1 MNDMKILYLVRHAK
15 SSWKDNLNDHKRPLK
30 KRGVEDVFLLC
41 KKLTYSILNPDLILS
56 SDAERAK
63 ATADLFIR
71 HLDLNRISFSLDERL
86 YDFSGNELTN
96 VIRLCDKSI
105 DKLMIF
111 GHNYAITNFVNTY
124 GDIIIDNVPTCG
136 FIEIHFE
143 IDSWEE
149 LKNGNTVRT
158 VFPKDLK

>member
-1 MNDMKILYLVRHAK
+1 MNDMRILYLVRHAK
-15 SSWKDNLNDHKRPLK
+15 SSWEHNLKDHRRPLK
-30 KRGVEDVFLLC
+30 KRGIKDAFLVCNSLFSSD
-41 KKLTYSILNPDLILS
+41 LSPDLILS

-63 ATADLFIR
+63 ETASLFIR
-71 HLDLNRISFSLDERL
+71 HLNLNRIGLSLDERL

-105 DKLMIF
+105 DKLMVF

-143 IDSWEE
+143 IDSWEQ
-149 LKNGNTVRT
+149 LKKGNTVRT

>member
-1 MNDMKILYLVRHAK
+1 MNDMKILYLIRHAK
-15 SSWKDNLNDHKRPLK
+15 SSWEHNLKDHSRPLK
-30 KRGVEDVFLLC
+30 KRGVKDVFFVCNNLFD
-41 KKLTYSILNPDLILS
+41 SILYPDLILS

-63 ATADLFIR
+63 ETAILFIS
-71 HLDLNRISFSLDERL
+71 HLDLNRIELLLDKRL

-96 VIRLCDKSI
+96 VIRSCDESI

-124 GDIIIDNVPTCG
+124 GDLDIDNVPTCG
-136 FIEIHFE
+136 FVEIHFE

-149 LKNGNTVRT
+149 LKTGVTVKT